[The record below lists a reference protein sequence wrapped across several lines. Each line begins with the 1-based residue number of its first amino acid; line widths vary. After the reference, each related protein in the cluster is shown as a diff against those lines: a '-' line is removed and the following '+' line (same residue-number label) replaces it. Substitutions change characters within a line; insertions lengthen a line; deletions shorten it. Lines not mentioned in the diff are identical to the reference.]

1 MKNNLNLLNLIN
13 MRDVPIEPVQWLW
26 YPYIPIG
33 KLTMVQGDP
42 GDGRTTFVL
51 AVIAA
56 LTKGEP
62 LPECS
67 SITEPM
73 NVIYQTAEDGLSDT
87 IKPRLVNTGADCSRV
102 LVIDESH
109 GELSLCDER
118 LEQAIR
124 ETGAKLIVLDPLQA
138 YLGSKVDM
146 NRANEVRPVMKRIAS
161 VANRMQC
168 AVILVGH
175 MNKAQNQK
183 AGYRNLGSVD
193 FTAAARSVLVVG
205 RLKSGDTV
213 RVVAQSKSSL
223 APEGSSIAFD
233 LHPEYGFQWLGV
245 CDATVEDV
253 LNGSGHVQTKTMQME
268 DALKQMLTQSVPA
281 EEVLRHAKSL
291 GISERTLK
299 IAKKHL
305 GVLSE
310 KHDGQWYWYLPEQ
323 ECKGVSI

>member
-42 GDGRTTFVL
+42 GDGKTTFVL

-161 VANRMQC
+161 RC
-168 AVILVGH
+168 ESYAVRRH
-175 MNKAQNQK
+175 
-183 AGYRNLGSVD
+183 
-193 FTAAARSVLVVG
+193 
-205 RLKSGDTV
+205 SGWSYE
-213 RVVAQSKSSL
+213 Q
-223 APEGSSIAFD
+223 G
-233 LHPEYGFQWLGV
+233 
-245 CDATVEDV
+245 
-253 LNGSGHVQTKTMQME
+253 
-268 DALKQMLTQSVPA
+268 A
-281 EEVLRHAKSL
+281 EPK
-291 GISERTLK
+291 G
-299 IAKKHL
+299 
-305 GVLSE
+305 G
-310 KHDGQWYWYLPEQ
+310 LP
-323 ECKGVSI
+323 

>member
-1 MKNNLNLLNLIN
+1 MKNNLNLIN

-42 GDGRTTFVL
+42 GDGKTTFVL

-67 SITEPM
+67 GITEPM

-124 ETGAKLIVLDPLQA
+124 ETGAKLVSGQQGGHESCQRGTA
-138 YLGSKVDM
+138 
-146 NRANEVRPVMKRIAS
+146 RHETHRVRCESHAVRGHSGWSHEQIAEPE
-161 VANRMQC
+161 
-168 AVILVGH
+168 
-175 MNKAQNQK
+175 
-183 AGYRNLGSVD
+183 
-193 FTAAARSVLVVG
+193 G
-205 RLKSGDTV
+205 RLPQP
-213 RVVAQSKSSL
+213 R
-223 APEGSSIAFD
+223 F
-233 LHPEYGFQWLGV
+233 
-245 CDATVEDV
+245 
-253 LNGSGHVQTKTMQME
+253 
-268 DALKQMLTQSVPA
+268 
-281 EEVLRHAKSL
+281 R
-291 GISERTLK
+291 
-299 IAKKHL
+299 
-305 GVLSE
+305 
-310 KHDGQWYWYLPEQ
+310 
-323 ECKGVSI
+323 